1 MTQLGHVLRG
11 GTPTAYDRVIATRFG
26 VEAIDAVHE
35 GDFAKMVSLR
45 GTDVVR
51 VPIEDGVAKLK
62 TVDDRLFK
70 TAAVFF
76 G

>member
-1 MTQLGHVLRG
+1 M
-11 GTPTAYDRVIATRFG
+11 IATRFG

-35 GDFAKMVSLR
+35 GDFGVMVALR

-51 VPIEDGVAKLK
+51 VPIEDGVAELK
-62 TVDDRLFK
+62 TVDQRLFD

>member
-1 MTQLGHVLRG
+1 
-11 GTPTAYDRVIATRFG
+11 VIATRFG
-26 VEAIDAVHE
+26 IEAIDAANDGEFDV
-35 GDFAKMVSLR
+35 MVALR

-51 VPIEDGVAKLK
+51 VPLESGVAQLK
-62 TVDDRLFK
+62 TVDQRLFD